1 MIREEQEKNEKAE
14 KAIQDDVEMEHMPQL
29 KEVLIFELKQWD
41 CETRRLKFG
50 NVIPRLSKGWV
61 APSPLNLE

>member
-29 KEVLIFELKQWD
+29 KEVLIFELKQ
-41 CETRRLKFG
+41 
-50 NVIPRLSKGWV
+50 
-61 APSPLNLE
+61 